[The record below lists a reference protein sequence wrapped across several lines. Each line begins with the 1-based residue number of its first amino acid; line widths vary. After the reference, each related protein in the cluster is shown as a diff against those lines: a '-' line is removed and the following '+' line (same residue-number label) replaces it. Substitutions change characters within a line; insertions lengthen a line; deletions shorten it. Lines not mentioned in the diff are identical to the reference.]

1 MGGEWNDIEG
11 PTSIPKRLDAEL
23 EHSQWLPLSH
33 QCVALVLDRHAWR
46 QPGGRTRRLRGTSD
60 SDCRSLPAMYCTRV
74 QAGGRAKGR
83 ARTGWGEGVSGL
95 VAPCS
100 MLFRVHT
107 YPVSGDKSVSSRTPL
122 TLITV
127 LCAPR
132 TVVCR
137 GLYRVHAVPVE
148 TLFCL
153 GPQYSCTLVHS
164 THRRRRSGRQPP
176 TRRYRVMGLHLCNM

>member
-1 MGGEWNDIEG
+1 MASNGRWNSGEDSPDAACTKERALLVAGSRARGAHVPAPASRPPTMVHAACMG
-11 PTSIPKRLDAEL
+11 AVC
-23 EHSQWLPLSH
+23 H
-33 QCVALVLDRHAWR
+33 
-46 QPGGRTRRLRGTSD
+46 
-60 SDCRSLPAMYCTRV
+60 TRV
-74 QAGGRAKGR
+74 CLESTVWYGTHGTAWSMGQAYRTHDREPSCFENDFRPGSWQRGAGG
-83 ARTGWGEGVSGL
+83 
-95 VAPCS
+95 
-100 MLFRVHT
+100 
-107 YPVSGDKSVSSRTPL
+107 L